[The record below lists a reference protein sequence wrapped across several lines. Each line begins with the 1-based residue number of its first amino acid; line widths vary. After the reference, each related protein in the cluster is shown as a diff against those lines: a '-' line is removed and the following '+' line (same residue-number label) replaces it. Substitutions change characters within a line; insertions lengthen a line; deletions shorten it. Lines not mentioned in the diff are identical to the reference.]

1 MTLGASC
8 YDTSMPVAVPFLIAL
23 GLFAVAFLTYGRLLA
38 RLFGLDPTRSTP
50 AVEMEDGN
58 DFVPTRRSYLLGQHF
73 SAITAAGPIVGP
85 IIAGIYFGWLPALL
99 WIVAGAIFIGAMHDF
114 SSLVG
119 SLRHR
124 ARSVAEIIRE
134 HMSQRAFLLFMS
146 FVWLALVYIIIAFTD
161 ITARAFVESLALPD
175 GRVVA
180 GGGVATASILYL
192 GLGLLMGFCLN
203 KLRMPLW
210 LATLMFLPLVA
221 MAIAFGQKV
230 PITLPAIGGSAVRTW
245 DYLILAYCGIA
256 SVIPVWALLQ
266 PRGYL
271 GGFFLYSVLF
281 AALAG
286 ILIGGDRVQYPAF
299 LGFTSEKLGP
309 LFPVL
314 FITIACGACSGFH
327 GIVCSGTTSKQL
339 RRETDAHLVGYGGML
354 LEGVVAVVS
363 LVTVMVL
370 VHGSEAASADPNLI
384 YARGVGN
391 FLGVFG
397 IDPGFAVA
405 FGLLAFTTFV
415 YDTLDV
421 STRLGRYIFQ
431 ELFGVRGRAMAWVAT
446 LATLILP
453 AFFMSATLHDARG
466 NVVPAWRVFWTIF
479 GSSNQLL
486 AGLTLL
492 GLTVWLLRT
501 GRRTAAWAAI
511 LPMAFMMTMTIWSLV
526 RIIGAWARRLGSGS
540 DAFDPVGPVAL
551 VLAVLALLL
560 LIEGFRSL
568 AGRAR
573 PAAARST
580 APAPPAA

>member
-1 MTLGASC
+1 
-8 YDTSMPVAVPFLIAL
+8 MPVAVPFLIAL
-23 GLFAVAFLTYGRLLA
+23 GLFVIAFLTYGRFLA
-38 RLFGLDPTRSTP
+38 RLFGLDPRRPTP
-50 AVEMEDGN
+50 AVELEDGN
-58 DFVPTRRSYLLGQHF
+58 DFVPTRRGYLLGQHF
-73 SAITAAGPIVGP
+73 SAITAAGPIIGP
-85 IIAGIYFGWLPALL
+85 IVAGIYFGWLPALL
-99 WIVAGAIFIGAMHDF
+99 WIVAGAILIGAMHDF
-114 SSLVG
+114 SALVG
-119 SLRHR
+119 SVRHG

-134 HMSQRAFLLFMS
+134 HMSQRAFLLFMC

-161 ITARAFVESLALPD
+161 ITARSFVDSLALPG

-180 GGGVATASILYL
+180 GGGVATASLLYL
-192 GLGLLMGFCLN
+192 GLGFLMGFCLHR
-203 KLRMPLW
+203 LRLPLW
-210 LATLMFLPLVA
+210 LATVIFLPLVGL
-221 MAIAFGQKV
+221 AIVYGQRI

-286 ILIGGDRVQYPAF
+286 ILLGGDRIQYPAF
-299 LGFTSEKLGP
+299 LGFQSEKLGP

-314 FITIACGACSGFH
+314 FITVACGACSGFH

-339 RRETDAHLVGYGGML
+339 ARETDAHLVGYGGML

-370 VHGSEAASADPNLI
+370 VHGSPAASSDPNLI

-391 FLGVFG
+391 FLRVFG
-397 IDPGFAVA
+397 VDPTFAVA

-431 ELFGVRGRAMAWVAT
+431 ELLGARGRAMAWVAT
-446 LATLILP
+446 VATLVLP
-453 AFFMSATLHDARG
+453 ALFMSATLRDARG
-466 NVVPAWRVFWTIF
+466 NEVPAWRVFWTIF

-492 GLTVWLLRT
+492 GLTVWLRRT
-501 GRRTAAWAAI
+501 GRRTAAW
-511 LPMAFMMTMTIWSLV
+511 LVSVPMAFMMTMTLWSLF
-526 RIIGAWARRLGSGS
+526 RILSGWIRRLGSGGGL
-540 DAFDPVGPVAL
+540 DPVGPVAL
-551 VLAVLALLL
+551 VLFALAVLLVIEAVGAL
-560 LIEGFRSL
+560 GGAR
-568 AGRAR
+568 RA
-573 PAAARST
+573 AST
-580 APAPPAA
+580 AAPVEPAG